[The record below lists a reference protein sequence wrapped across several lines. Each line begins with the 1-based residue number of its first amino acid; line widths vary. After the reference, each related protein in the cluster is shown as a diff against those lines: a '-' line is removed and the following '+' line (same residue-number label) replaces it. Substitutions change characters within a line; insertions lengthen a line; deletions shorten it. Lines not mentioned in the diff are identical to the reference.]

1 MIKSR
6 ESKMLSRVRR
16 WRKKAYLADKTKPL
30 SKQAR
35 EDERLAREFDLPLIQ
50 SHKANPDR

>member
-6 ESKMLSRVRR
+6 ESKMLNRVRR

-30 SKQAR
+30 SEQAR
-35 EDERLAREFDLPLIQ
+35 EDERLAREFDLSLIQ
-50 SHKANPDR
+50 THKADLDR

>member
-1 MIKSR
+1 MMESR

-30 SKQAR
+30 SKQAK
-35 EDERLAREFDLPLIQ
+35 EDEKLAREFGLPLVQ
-50 SHKANPDR
+50 THKANPDC

>member
-50 SHKANPDR
+50 THKADTDR